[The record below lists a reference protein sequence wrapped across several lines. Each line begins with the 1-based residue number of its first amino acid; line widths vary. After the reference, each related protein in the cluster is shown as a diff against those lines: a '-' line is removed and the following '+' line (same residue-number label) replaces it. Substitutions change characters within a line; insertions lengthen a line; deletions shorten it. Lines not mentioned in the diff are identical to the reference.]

1 VKGPFVATVDIGSPF
16 QLQSEPYTITT
27 STIVHEPQLR
37 AKRNIWPIA
46 IAVLCVAIAYVIF
59 VSVRKSKSKTQ

>member
-1 VKGPFVATVDIGSPF
+1 MQGPFIATVDIGSPF
-16 QLQSEPYTITT
+16 KMTSEPYTIAGPPA
-27 STIVHEPQLR
+27 IEPEIIG
-37 AKRNIWPIA
+37 KRNLWPIA